1 MRFTRIKKVSDMA
14 NENMTAQEFAPP
26 HGTEREGRG
35 TQQVQAAFRW
45 VVYGILFISVCSLGY
60 WLFASDRYVSE
71 ATVIIQNTEQVGVP
85 SLDMAVMFG
94 GSGGASRPDQL
105 LLREH
110 LLSVDMLNKL
120 DATLDLR
127 SHYSSSQR
135 DFASR
140 MWSKDTSVE
149 WFHRHFLSRVK
160 VEFDDYAGVLRI
172 RAQAYDA
179 ATAQNIARMLV
190 NEGERYMNELS
201 HALAR
206 AQVGFLDK
214 QVILAQEQVLQ
225 ASKNLLD
232 FQNQKGLASPKVT
245 VESIYTIIARLEG
258 QRTELQT
265 QLASL
270 PHTLDLNHPTRKSL
284 QQGLQAVERQITQEQ
299 AKLASTSGESLNSL
313 VEEEQ
318 RLQLELE
325 FKQDLYKTAL
335 VGLEK
340 GRMDAAR
347 TLKQVSVLQTP
358 VMPEYAWEPRRMY
371 GVAATLCIMLLVIGV
386 VNLLKAVILD
396 HVD

>member
-1 MRFTRIKKVSDMA
+1 MLGPTPREQR
-14 NENMTAQEFAPP
+14 EG
-26 HGTEREGRG
+26 HGTQR
-35 TQQVQAAFRW
+35 VQTAFRW
-45 VVYGILFISVCSLGY
+45 IVRGILLMSMCSVGY
-60 WLFASDRYVSE
+60 WVFSSDRYVSE

-85 SLDMAVMFG
+85 SLDIATVFG
-94 GSGGASRPDQL
+94 SIGGVSRPDQL

-110 LLSVDMLNKL
+110 LLSVDMLAKL
-120 DATLDLR
+120 DAALNLR
-127 SHYSSSQR
+127 SHYSDSRR

-140 MWSKDTSVE
+140 MWLKDTSIE
-149 WFHRHFLSRVK
+149 WFHRHYLARVK

-179 ATAQNIARMLV
+179 TTARNIAQMLV

-206 AQVGFLDK
+206 AQVDFLDK
-214 QVILAQEQVLQ
+214 QVVLAQGLVLQ
-225 ASKNLLD
+225 ASKKLLD
-232 FQNQKGLASPKVT
+232 FQNQEGLASPRAT
-245 VESIYTIIARLEG
+245 VESLYAIIAKLEG

-270 PHTLDLNHPTRKSL
+270 PHNLDLNHPTRKSL
-284 QQGLQAVERQITQEQ
+284 QQSLQAVERQITQEH

-318 RLQLELE
+318 RLQLELK

-347 TLKQVSVLQTP
+347 TLKQMSVLQMP
-358 VMPEYAWEPRRMY
+358 IMPEYAWEPRRIY
-371 GVAATLCIMLLVIGV
+371 GVATTLCIMLLVVGI